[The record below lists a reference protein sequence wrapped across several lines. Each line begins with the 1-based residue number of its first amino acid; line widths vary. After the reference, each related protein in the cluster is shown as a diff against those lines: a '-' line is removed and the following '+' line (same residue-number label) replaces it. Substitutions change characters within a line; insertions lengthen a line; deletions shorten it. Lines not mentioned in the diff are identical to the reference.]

1 MYNIE
6 RMKKIGESILYKI
19 CKSTKEIEGK
29 IYTVFGIECEKI
41 RIDDVS
47 SDRIRVMRLVEL
59 ANALSREC
67 EKKSV
72 KLIPSMIE

>member
-47 SDRIRVMRLVEL
+47 SDRIRVIRLVEL
-59 ANALSREC
+59 ANALSLSPVHIKDVVIDFLE
-67 EKKSV
+67 
-72 KLIPSMIE
+72 

>member
-47 SDRIRVMRLVEL
+47 SDRITDIRLVEY
-59 ANALSREC
+59 ANALSLRPEQIKHDDIDYL
-67 EKKSV
+67 E
-72 KLIPSMIE
+72 

>member
-59 ANALSREC
+59 ENALSLSPVHIKDVVIDFLE
-67 EKKSV
+67 
-72 KLIPSMIE
+72 

>member
-6 RMKKIGESILYKI
+6 RMTKIGESILYKI

-59 ANALSREC
+59 ANALSLSPVHIKDVVIDFLE
-67 EKKSV
+67 
-72 KLIPSMIE
+72 

>member
-47 SDRIRVMRLVEL
+47 SDRIRVIRLVEL
-59 ANALSREC
+59 ANALSLSPVHIKDVVIVFLE
-67 EKKSV
+67 
-72 KLIPSMIE
+72 

>member
-29 IYTVFGIECEKI
+29 IYTVFGIECEEI

-47 SDRIRVMRLVEL
+47 SDRIRVIRLVEL
-59 ANALSREC
+59 ANALSLSPVHIKDVVIDFLE
-67 EKKSV
+67 
-72 KLIPSMIE
+72 

>member
-1 MYNIE
+1 M
-6 RMKKIGESILYKI
+6 YKI

-59 ANALSREC
+59 ANALSLSPVHIKDVVIDFLE
-67 EKKSV
+67 
-72 KLIPSMIE
+72 

>member
-47 SDRIRVMRLVEL
+47 SDCIRVIRLVEL
-59 ANALSREC
+59 ANALSLSPVHIKDVVIDFLE
-67 EKKSV
+67 
-72 KLIPSMIE
+72 

>member
-6 RMKKIGESILYKI
+6 RMKKIGKSILYKI

-59 ANALSREC
+59 ANALSLSPVHIKDVVIDFLE
-67 EKKSV
+67 
-72 KLIPSMIE
+72 

>member
-59 ANALSREC
+59 ANALSLSPVHIKDVVIDFLE
-67 EKKSV
+67 
-72 KLIPSMIE
+72 

>member
-6 RMKKIGESILYKI
+6 RMKKIGKSILYKI

-47 SDRIRVMRLVEL
+47 SDRIRVIRLVEL
-59 ANALSREC
+59 ANALSLSPVHIKDVVIDFLE
-67 EKKSV
+67 
-72 KLIPSMIE
+72 

>member
-47 SDRIRVMRLVEL
+47 SDRIRVIRLVEL
-59 ANALSREC
+59 ANALSLSPVHIKDLVIDFLE
-67 EKKSV
+67 
-72 KLIPSMIE
+72 

>member
-1 MYNIE
+1 MYNME

-47 SDRIRVMRLVEL
+47 SDRIRVIRLVEL
-59 ANALSREC
+59 ANALSLSPVHIKDVVIDFLE
-67 EKKSV
+67 
-72 KLIPSMIE
+72 